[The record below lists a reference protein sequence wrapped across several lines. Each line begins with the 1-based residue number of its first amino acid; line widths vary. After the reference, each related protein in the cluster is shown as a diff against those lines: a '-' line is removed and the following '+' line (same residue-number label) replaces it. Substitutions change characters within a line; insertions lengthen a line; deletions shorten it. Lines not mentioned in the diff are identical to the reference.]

1 MRTDDFIRV
10 LAADAAP
17 RRSFQSQF
25 ALMLTC
31 GIVIAALAFFL
42 VVGFRHDLLEVIQS
56 IRFVFKI
63 IVMLAL
69 GMIATGAA
77 LRTGDPDSNT
87 DRWMWALVCVP
98 ILLAGA
104 ATLELIVTPRSE
116 WLTHLVGHNAWR
128 CMTLIPFLSIG
139 PLACLLLALRHGAPA
154 RPDLA
159 GAMAG
164 LAAGGI
170 AATFYATNCTDDSP
184 LFVVTWFSLA
194 TLIVAASGYLMGRRL
209 LAW

>member
-17 RRSFQSQF
+17 RRSFQSHF
-25 ALMLTC
+25 ALMLVC
-31 GIVIAALAFFL
+31 GSAIAALAFFL
-42 VVGFRHDLLEVIQS
+42 MVGFRHDLFEAIQS
-56 IRFVFKI
+56 KRFVFKI
-63 IVMLAL
+63 IVMFAL

-77 LRTGDPDSNT
+77 LRSGDPDMNIA
-87 DRWMWALVCVP
+87 RWIWALVCVP

-104 ATLELIVTPRSE
+104 GGLELMVTPGGE
-116 WLTHLVGHNAWR
+116 WLTRLVGHNAWR

-139 PLACLLLALRHGAPA
+139 PLACLLLALRRGAPA

-184 LFVVTWFSLA
+184 LFVVTWFSSA
-194 TLIVAASGYLMGRRL
+194 TLIVAASGYLVGRRL
-209 LAW
+209 LVW

>member
-10 LAADAAP
+10 LAADATP
-17 RRSFQSQF
+17 RRRFQSQF
-25 ALMLTC
+25 ALMVAC
-31 GIVIAALAFFL
+31 GIAIAALAFFL
-42 VVGFRHDLLEVIQS
+42 AVGFRHDLFQAIQS
-56 IRFVFKI
+56 TPFVFKI

-69 GMIATGAA
+69 AMIATGAA
-77 LRTGDPDSNT
+77 LRTGDPGANV
-87 DRWMWALVCVP
+87 DRWMKALVCVP

-104 ATLELIVTPRSE
+104 TALELIVTPRSE
-116 WLTHLVGHNAWR
+116 WLPYLVGHSARR

-154 RPDLA
+154 RPNLA
-159 GAMAG
+159 GAIAG

-184 LFVVTWFSLA
+184 LFVVTWFSSA
-194 TLIVAASGYLMGRRL
+194 TLIVAASGYLVGRRL
-209 LAW
+209 LVW

>member
-1 MRTDDFIRV
+1 MRTDHLIRA

-17 RRSFQSQF
+17 RRGFRSQF
-25 ALMLTC
+25 ALMSSC
-31 GIVIAALAFFL
+31 GIAVAALAFFL
-42 VVGFRHDLLEVIQS
+42 VVGFRRDLFQVIQS
-56 IRFVFKI
+56 VQFVFKV

-69 GMIATGAA
+69 AVIATGAT
-77 LRTGDPDSNT
+77 LRTGDPGWNM
-87 DRWMWALVCVP
+87 DRWMSALACIP

-104 ATLELIVTPRSE
+104 AALELVVTPHSE
-116 WLTHLVGHNAWR
+116 WVTLLVGHNAWR
-128 CMTLIPFLSIG
+128 CMTLIPFLSVG

-164 LAAGGI
+164 LGAGGI

-184 LFVVTWFSLA
+184 LFVLTWFSLA
-194 TLIVAASGYLMGRRL
+194 TLLVAAVGYLVGRRL
-209 LAW
+209 LVW

>member
-10 LAADAAP
+10 LAADATPP
-17 RRSFQSQF
+17 RRFQSQF
-25 ALMLTC
+25 ALMVAC
-31 GIVIAALAFFL
+31 GIAIAALAFFL
-42 VVGFRHDLLEVIQS
+42 VVGFRHDLSQAVQS
-56 IRFVFKI
+56 IRFAFKI

-69 GMIATGAA
+69 AMIATGAA
-77 LRTGDPDSNT
+77 RRTGDPATNV
-87 DRWMWALVCVP
+87 DRWMKALVCVP

-104 ATLELIVTPRSE
+104 GALELIVTPRSE
-116 WLTHLVGHNAWR
+116 WLPYLVGHSAWR

-139 PLACLLLALRHGAPA
+139 PLACLLLALRQGAPA
-154 RPDLA
+154 RPNLA
-159 GAMAG
+159 GAIAG

-184 LFVVTWFSLA
+184 LFVVTWFSSA
-194 TLIVAASGYLMGRRL
+194 TLIVAASGYLVGRRL

>member
-1 MRTDDFIRV
+1 MRTDEFIRI

-17 RRSFQSQF
+17 LRSFRSRF
-25 ALMLTC
+25 AVMLAC
-31 GIVIAALAFFL
+31 GIAIAALAFFL
-42 VVGFRHDLLEVIQS
+42 VVGFRHDLFQAIRS
-56 IRFVFKI
+56 MRFVFKTV
-63 IVMLAL
+63 VMLAL
-69 GMIATGAA
+69 GMIAAGAA
-77 LRTGDPDSNT
+77 IRTGEPGTNAGG
-87 DRWMWALVCVP
+87 WMRGLVCIP
-98 ILLAGA
+98 MLLAGA
-104 ATLELIVTPRSE
+104 VALELIVTPRID
-116 WLTHLVGHNAWR
+116 WLTHFVGHDALR

-170 AATFYATNCTDDSP
+170 AATFYATNCADDSP
-184 LFVVTWFSLA
+184 LFVATWFSLA